1 MSYNSILLLVS
12 TVPFCVCV
20 RRRGEAQEQQL
31 FALEYRGRSQVAVRM
46 PTGQWLSVKRS
57 GCLAAAAAAEP
68 SDAEL
73 FWLVLGNRPSLVL
86 RSDFG
91 FLGVRWDSR
100 TGRLEGNLTAH
111 YFWVPTL
118 AASNAYTLRSA

>member
-1 MSYNSILLLVS
+1 
-12 TVPFCVCV
+12 
-20 RRRGEAQEQQL
+20 
-31 FALEYRGRSQVAVRM
+31 M
-46 PTGQWLSVKRS
+46 PAGQWLSVKRS
-57 GCLAAAAAAEP
+57 GCLAAAANAEP
-68 SDAEL
+68 GEAES

-91 FLGVRWDSR
+91 FLGVRCDSR

-118 AASNAYTLRSA
+118 TDSSAYTLRSTSRFLNFSESFGISFFLLDDK